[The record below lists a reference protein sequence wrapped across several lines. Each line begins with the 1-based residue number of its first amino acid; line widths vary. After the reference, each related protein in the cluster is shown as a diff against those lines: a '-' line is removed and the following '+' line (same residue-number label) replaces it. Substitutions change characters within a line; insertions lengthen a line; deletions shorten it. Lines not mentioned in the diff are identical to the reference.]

1 MQLGYADTADLYWQ
15 QGWKSVLP
23 LPPGQK
29 ERPPVGYT
37 GRDAT
42 TPSYADI
49 TTWAETRTDANLAIR
64 LPDGVI
70 GIDVDQ
76 YSTKRGGE
84 TLTKAEKLWGALPDA
99 PRSTSRRNDTISGIR
114 LFKVPPGTRLADRV
128 ALDGTSDIEIIQSH
142 HRYLVCWPST
152 HPDSGATYTWVDT
165 EGYPT
170 EVPALDDI
178 PALPDA
184 WLAALIDNQPPT
196 VDNGERY
203 KLADAIQPG
212 DMSPQVA
219 QRLATALN
227 GLTGRTAGSRHD
239 VTRGHVL
246 AIMRLGKEGHT
257 GTSTALRQLGTAFV
271 NATTSDGSRTVDMAE
286 DEYRRMITGDG
297 AARELAQP
305 SQRQLDTEWVDLIP
319 LTANAGELVKNPL
332 ENAPDQQKQRSSSR
346 RSANTS
352 AVFDPQPYEQGF
364 WDTRES
370 LKNIYT
376 TALAKMC
383 SPWAVLAQ
391 CAARALTTVP
401 PNVVL
406 PGIIG
411 GKQGSLNWF
420 AAIAGPSGIGKGAA
434 EGCAR
439 LLVPAAITER
449 NPGSGEGLI
458 AAYKPTR
465 GGDPDPDDTAVN
477 AILFNVAE
485 VDTLTALGGRTGAT
499 IMPILRSGF
508 SGETLGFAYAD
519 RTKRTHIEGHT
530 YRMTLVLSV
539 QPERAGGLL
548 ADAGGGTPQRFMWF
562 PAADPRITGEE
573 IWPSGPLQ
581 LPSREVWRYGREI
594 VIPEDARTVIR
605 QERVKAMRGEQGA
618 LNGHALFCREKFA
631 FALAVLDGR
640 YEVTQEDWE
649 LSGIAATL
657 SDAVRDWVAGRVDAA
672 KDRDAE
678 DRGRAAGI
686 TREVSEAEHAA
697 RRQQRLERIAEWAAG
712 KLRDGGPMTAGQLR
726 KMAASR
732 DRTHIEV
739 ALAAFPTVFQFDP
752 GTRLWTAN
760 SSPTAT
766 LSTRYI

>member
-1 MQLGYADTADLYWQ
+1 MHLTYADAADIYWQ

-29 ERPPVGYT
+29 TPPPTGYT

-42 TPSYADI
+42 IPSYADI
-49 TTWAETRTDANLAIR
+49 IAWAEDHPNGNIALR
-64 LPDGVI
+64 LPPGII
-70 GIDVDQ
+70 GIDVDH
-76 YSTKRGGE
+76 YGTKRGGE
-84 TLTKAEKLWGALPDA
+84 TLGKAEKLWGTLPPA
-99 PRSTSRRNDTISGIR
+99 PRSTSRINDTTSGIR
-114 LFKVPPGTRLADRV
+114 LYRIPEDTRLESIITIA
-128 ALDGTSDIEIIQSH
+128 GTGDIEIIQAH
-142 HRYLVCWPST
+142 HRYLVCWPSR
-152 HPDSGATYTWVDT
+152 HPDSGATYTWVDPD
-165 EGYPT
+165 GYPIEPPRT
-170 EVPALDDI
+170 EEIPPLPETWLNALQDTTPI
-178 PALPDA
+178 TPD
-184 WLAALIDNQPPT
+184 T
-196 VDNGERY
+196 GERFD
-203 KLADAIQPG
+203 LGDALHGG
-212 DMSPQVA
+212 DMSPAVA
-219 QRLATALN
+219 TRLLRAVQDLH
-227 GLTGRTAGSRHD
+227 GPSRHD
-239 VTRGHVL
+239 TTRGNVL
-246 AIMRLGKEGHT
+246 ALLRLGKDGHT
-257 GTSTALRQLGTAFV
+257 GTTVALRRLGEAFITAV
-271 NATTSDGSRTVDMAE
+271 TQDGTRTVDMAA
-286 DEYRRMITGDG
+286 DEYRRMINGDG

-305 SQRQLDTEWVDLIP
+305 SDTAWINQIP
-319 LTANAGELVKNPL
+319 ANAGELGAKEPQN
-332 ENAPDQQKQRSSSR
+332 EPDQQKEAKAPNRP
-346 RSANTS
+346 ANNTS
-352 AVFDPQPYEQGF
+352 GVVFDPRPFEQGF
-364 WDTRES
+364 WDSRES
-370 LKNIYT
+370 LQTIYT

-401 PNVVL
+401 PDVVL

-439 LLVPAAITER
+439 ILVPQNITER

-458 AAYKPTR
+458 AAYKPAR

-519 RTKRTHIEGHT
+519 RTKRTHLEGHT

-562 PAADPRITGEE
+562 PAADPRITDEE
-573 IWPSGPLQ
+573 LWPAGPLD
-581 LPSREVWRYGREI
+581 LPHRDTWRYGREI
-594 VIPEDARTVIR
+594 VIPEEARTIIR
-605 QERVKAMRGEQGA
+605 QERVKAMNGRQDA

-640 YEVTQEDWE
+640 HEISIEDWQ
-649 LSGIAATL
+649 LSGIAADL
-657 SDAVRDWVAGRVDAA
+657 SEAVREWVAGRVEAA

-678 DRGRAAGI
+678 DRGRSAGI
-686 TREVSEAEHAA
+686 TREVSDAEHQA
-697 RRQQRLERIAEWAAG
+697 RRQQRLERIAEWAAA

-726 KMAASR
+726 RVAYSR
-732 DRTHIEV
+732 DRTLIEL
-739 ALAAFPTVFQFDP
+739 ALAAFPTLFVFDP
-752 GTRLWTAN
+752 GTGQW
-760 SSPTAT
+760 S
-766 LSTRYI
+766 IQ